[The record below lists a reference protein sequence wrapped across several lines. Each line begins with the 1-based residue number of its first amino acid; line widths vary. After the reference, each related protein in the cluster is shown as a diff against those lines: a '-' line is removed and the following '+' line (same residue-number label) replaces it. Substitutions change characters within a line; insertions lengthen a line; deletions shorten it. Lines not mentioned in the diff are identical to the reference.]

1 MKYQYRWIY
10 ALVMVCGMWA
20 LGYFFLWHPL
30 LIRLTSLRL
39 EKQQASRRLD
49 RLKSAAQRDASGLS
63 SSFIPHPSD
72 QAAFLSDVFEWVNLS
87 GLTLQSMRVAAPDL
101 LPTAGMDMVH
111 LSVNG
116 DFQALGAFIFSLA
129 HQPRLSL
136 VTDFSYEAGQHTLRA
151 EMDVLVLMK
160 KSYPKN
166 VSGGAR
172 VATRMSNPFC
182 VASHVQTVPPDFEMS
197 GSLSV
202 SLRKLRMVGYLK
214 QAKQAHALLLTPM
227 GDILDVTLGDVV
239 GQEHGKIT
247 EIASHDVRIRL
258 LDNTH
263 YQLKMLAGET

>member
-101 LPTAGMDMVH
+101 LPTAGMDMGH
-111 LSVNG
+111 FNG
-116 DFQALGAFIFSLA
+116 NCDFYALGGVFFFFS
-129 HQPRLSL
+129 
-136 VTDFSYEAGQHTLRA
+136 
-151 EMDVLVLMK
+151 
-160 KSYPKN
+160 
-166 VSGGAR
+166 
-172 VATRMSNPFC
+172 
-182 VASHVQTVPPDFEMS
+182 SHP
-197 GSLSV
+197 
-202 SLRKLRMVGYLK
+202 
-214 QAKQAHALLLTPM
+214 
-227 GDILDVTLGDVV
+227 
-239 GQEHGKIT
+239 
-247 EIASHDVRIRL
+247 
-258 LDNTH
+258 
-263 YQLKMLAGET
+263 